1 MPMLVTTPHDFIWR
15 VKNPEDY
22 WANSLEEVK
31 YDVFLNNKK
40 LGGFYGVN
48 RSFDD
53 DMYYVNYYDENNKF
67 AYCSMFRDT
76 EMILKPRQ

>member
-1 MPMLVTTPHDFIWR
+1 MILYGELKIQKIIRQIHLKKLNTMF
-15 VKNPEDY
+15 
-22 WANSLEEVK
+22 
-31 YDVFLNNKK
+31 FLNNKK

-76 EMILKPRQ
+76 KMILKPRQ